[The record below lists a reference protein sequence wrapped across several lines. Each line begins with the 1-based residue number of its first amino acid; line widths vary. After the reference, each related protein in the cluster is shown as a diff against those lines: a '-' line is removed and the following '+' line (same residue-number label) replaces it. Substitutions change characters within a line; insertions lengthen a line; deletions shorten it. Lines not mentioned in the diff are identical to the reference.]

1 MNLLLII
8 QYTITSIVLI
18 GSIHY
23 IWKFLKT
30 NLTIPKTK
38 DLVKKPTEL
47 YKDIYSTMNNNNN
60 NNEDMKNELKNYIGT
75 LKKNNVINEKKD
87 EIASGFQND
96 NFFNWNNNDDD
107 DNEEITMDL
116 GTKIK

>member
-23 IWKFLKT
+23 IWRFLKT

-60 NNEDMKNELKNYIGT
+60 NEEDMKNELKNYIGT
-75 LKKNNVINEKKD
+75 LKKNNVEKKD

>member
-18 GSIHY
+18 GTIHY
-23 IWKFLKT
+23 IWGFLKT

-60 NNEDMKNELKNYIGT
+60 EQDMKNELRNYIGT
-75 LKKNNVINEKKD
+75 LKKNNVEKKS
-87 EIASGFQND
+87 EIESGFQNN